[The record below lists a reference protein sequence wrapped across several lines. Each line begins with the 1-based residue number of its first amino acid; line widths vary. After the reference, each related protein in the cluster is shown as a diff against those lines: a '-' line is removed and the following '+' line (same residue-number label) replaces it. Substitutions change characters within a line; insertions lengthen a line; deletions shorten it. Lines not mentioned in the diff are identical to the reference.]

1 MENRAN
7 IGLIG
12 LAVMGENLVEKILD
26 TAGQKGSLLIYYRHN
41 ATISEHIHMKELINQ
56 EVNFSIPTGPTEEEI
71 RHHQH
76 MRFNLFSSFSKIQLF
91 LTNSNFKLSKHL

>member
-56 EVNFSIPTGPTEEEI
+56 KVNFSIPTGPAEEEI

-76 MRFNLFSSFSKIQLF
+76 MRFNYVPALIRVCL
-91 LTNSNFKLSKHL
+91 